1 MNLNIGLSNRDGEMT
16 IFEAPDACW
25 SVDRDLLTGYFE
37 ADESKIVEH
46 SIKIET
52 LAEVCDRHVSPG
64 TTIDFLKVDVEGH
77 EREVLEGG
85 DFGKWRPRIILAES
99 NGYETW
105 ESLLLDS
112 GYSFTLFDGV
122 NRFYVRDE
130 DAELIPLLS
139 SPANASDSFLI
150 YGSLRR
156 IQELEESIR
165 QSRDLHAE
173 FGPLAFKVARQIG
186 RASKRFPT
194 ASRFAKNVF
203 RSLGRGA

>member
-1 MNLNIGLSNRDGEMT
+1 MDFRMT
-16 IFEAPDACW
+16 SF
-25 SVDRDLLTGYFE
+25 
-37 ADESKIVEH
+37 ADN
-46 SIKIET
+46 
-52 LAEVCDRHVSPG
+52 
-64 TTIDFLKVDVEGH
+64 FL
-77 EREVLEGG
+77 
-85 DFGKWRPRIILAES
+85 
-99 NGYETW
+99 
-105 ESLLLDS
+105 

-122 NRFYVRDE
+122 NWFYVRDE

-139 SPANASDSFLI
+139 SPANAGDRFLI
-150 YGSLRR
+150 YGYVRR